1 MFDLLGIHV
10 GPVTGNPLRSMNG
23 NDFANN
29 KRFAVN
35 QKKFTANAAAAI
47 LYWLKEVLTT
57 TLSCNFNRIMID
69 LILLEKKSSTICALT
84 HKPKHAPF

>member
-1 MFDLLGIHV
+1 MFDLLGVHV

-23 NDFANN
+23 NDFAKN

-47 LYWLKEVLTT
+47 LCWSKEVLRPCLAT
-57 TLSCNFNRIMID
+57 SSFDRIMID
-69 LILLEKKSSTICALT
+69 LI
-84 HKPKHAPF
+84 